1 MNFHEYEVD
10 KKKKDEK
17 IGGILA
23 TQESNNTL
31 LSNLK
36 VRLSRVE
43 KELQLVN
50 NVGCIQDSLNSL
62 DEYLQQ
68 VLVKVSLNQDS
79 ILDLSK
85 YEYHIYRSSD
95 YET

>member
-10 KKKKDEK
+10 KKAKEEK

-62 DEYLQQ
+62 DDYLQQ

-95 YET
+95 YV